1 MKEPQS
7 MLLAYRLGTVLLFV
21 LLLCASI
28 ASAQKLRT
36 SHDRHLST
44 PPTASS
50 LPNTPSPMDTTR
62 HKRSDYMLGDFMM
75 TFDDKTEAER
85 KASYDCARGDLG
97 PKKMGKYNARFVDRT
112 VEAGTKR
119 TMTDP
124 NNRLMPGT
132 LYVLTDP
139 GSTSCVVWRV
149 TQ

>member
-1 MKEPQS
+1 
-7 MLLAYRLGTVLLFV
+7 MLLAYRLGTVLLFMLV
-21 LLLCASI
+21 LCASI
-28 ASAQKLRT
+28 ANAQKLRT
-36 SHDRHLST
+36 SHDRHLT
-44 PPTASS
+44 APPSGAS
-50 LPNTPSPMDTTR
+50 LPRTPTRMRTTEL
-62 HKRSDYMLGDFMM
+62 KRSDYRLGDFMT
-75 TFDDKTEAER
+75 TFDDKTEPER
-85 KASYDCARGDLG
+85 KASFDCARGDLG

-112 VEAGTKR
+112 LEAGTKQ